1 MVALIPV
8 KQLDQAKSRLQR
20 ELSLEARAQLMHD
33 TLRRTV
39 HALQSSNLCERISIV
54 TLDERVKSWAREWG
68 VSVISEHRNGL
79 NEALSEARGECD
91 RAKSVLVV
99 HGDVAWLEAEDVRA
113 MAALAEVGEH
123 AVVIAPDRHDKGT
136 NAMLLKPPCLIDF
149 AYGEG
154 SAHRHAQLA
163 REAGVEPIWYRSTSV
178 SLDIDVAADLK
189 LYESAPYLL
198 DE

>member
-8 KQLDQAKSRLQR
+8 KQLDQAKSRLR
-20 ELSLEARAQLMHD
+20 DALSAEARAQLMHD

-39 HALQSSNLCERISIV
+39 HALQASKLCERISIV
-54 TLDERVKSWAREWG
+54 TLDKQVQGWAQEWG
-68 VSVISEHRNGL
+68 VNIISEHREGL
-79 NEALSEARGECD
+79 NEALTEARGACD
-91 RAKSVLVV
+91 NADAVLVV
-99 HGDVAWLEAEDVRA
+99 HGDVAWLTAEDVQA
-113 MAALAEVGEH
+113 MVALAVTER

-136 NAMLLKPPCLIDF
+136 NAMLLKPPCAIDF

-154 SAHRHAQLA
+154 SAQRHAHLA
-163 REAGVEPIWYRSTSV
+163 RKAGIEPVWYHSASI
-178 SLDIDVAADLK
+178 SLDVDVAADLK